1 MERFVLT
8 EKGKNNM
15 GIYMPNIEKPKQC
28 AGCQFEVIDTT
39 GYPRCVVMRKMVVDG
54 NLFNRCPLVEIPT
67 PHGRLID
74 ANKLEAMMYHEA
86 FEIDSDMQKWD
97 SGCWIRYKV
106 FENCMNRLLPD
117 TILET
122 EE

>member
-1 MERFVLT
+1 MSIILKGIDLPHEEINLT
-8 EKGKNNM
+8 ITKDGR
-15 GIYMPNIEKPKQC
+15 IYLDNKYQLIAEAIQ
-28 AGCQFEVIDTT
+28 
-39 GYPRCVVMRKMVVDG
+39 
-54 NLFNRCPLVEIPT
+54 IPT

-74 ANKLEAMMYHEA
+74 ANKLEAMMYQEA

-117 TILET
+117 TILEA
-122 EE
+122 EAER

>member
-1 MERFVLT
+1 MGVYIPNEDMPKDCYTCFCYETEFNMCSLT
-8 EKGKNNM
+8 GKRLDD
-15 GIYMPNIEKPKQC
+15 IRIRL
-28 AGCQFEVIDTT
+28 D
-39 GYPRCVVMRKMVVDG
+39 D
-54 NLFNRCPLVEIPT
+54 CPLIEIPI

-117 TILET
+117 TIIGP